1 MKPPPAPPRR
11 RLRTFYLKAPAVRQ
25 HEEDED
31 EAEVENFQDVEAEA
45 EREELKR
52 FDSRRLTTD
61 ELQITM
67 QSELTNQIDTTTL
80 KRQTRYQVQYSCG
93 KCRQ

>member
-11 RLRTFYLKAPAVRQ
+11 RLRTFYSKAPAVRQ
-25 HEEDED
+25 HEEDEE

-52 FDSRRLTTD
+52 F
-61 ELQITM
+61 
-67 QSELTNQIDTTTL
+67 L
-80 KRQTRYQVQYSCG
+80 KRQQTVDDGRIANYDAVGVDKSD
-93 KCRQ
+93 RHHHFETTNALPSTV